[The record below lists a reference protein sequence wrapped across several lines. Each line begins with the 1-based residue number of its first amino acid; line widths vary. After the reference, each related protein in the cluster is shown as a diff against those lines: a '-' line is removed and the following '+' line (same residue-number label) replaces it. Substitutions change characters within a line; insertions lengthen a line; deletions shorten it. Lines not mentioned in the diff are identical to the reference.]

1 MINSEIYLKDI
12 SSSLALLSREI
23 EIYNCVNFY
32 DINIV
37 AEDFYAQL
45 LNLIYGI
52 NLCNLNAYE
61 KNATAIDLG
70 DKKTRIA
77 IQVTSD
83 NDSKKI
89 KKTIDKFIEYQHYL
103 KYDRLIVLM
112 LTKKK
117 KYSVNFDTKSK
128 FKFDKKSDIIDYLDL
143 MKVINKKNTQ
153 ELEEISSFLEREL
166 TSKIESERT
175 TNASEVDTIIDLIEY
190 ITKNRELKKKLDTVV
205 DPEYKIQKRFKEFA
219 ERLIDDYTSLYTIY
233 GDALEMVHT
242 ILEIDEALD
251 IITIMY
257 LQDISIKILDET
269 KNNPVEALNKLVEFF
284 EERLSKNGK
293 RYDRASIKFYLI
305 NETIKCNVFPNER
318 SEYNVDKW

>member
-1 MINSEIYLKDI
+1 MINSEIDLKNI
-12 SSSLALLSREI
+12 SNSLALLSREV

-52 NLCNLNAYE
+52 NLYNLNAYE
-61 KNATAIDLG
+61 KNAPAIDLG
-70 DKKTRIA
+70 DKKTRIS

-89 KKTIDKFIEYQHYL
+89 KKTIDKFIEYKHYL
-103 KYDRLIVLM
+103 NYDRLIVLM

-117 KYSVNFDTKSK
+117 NYSVNFDTKSK

-143 MKVINKKNTQ
+143 MKAINKKDTQ

-166 TSKIESERT
+166 TSKIESEKT
-175 TNASEVDTIIDLIEY
+175 TNAGEVDTIIDLIEY

-205 DPEYKIQKRFKEFA
+205 DPEYKIQKRFREFA

-293 RYDRASIKFYLI
+293 KYDRAAIKFYLI